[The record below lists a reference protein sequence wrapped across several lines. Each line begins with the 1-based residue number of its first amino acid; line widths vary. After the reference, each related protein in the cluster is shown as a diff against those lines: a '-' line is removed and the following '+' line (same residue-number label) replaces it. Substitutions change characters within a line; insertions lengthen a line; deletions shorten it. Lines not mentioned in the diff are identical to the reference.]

1 MFLSCRSASSLERI
15 RSGKLPP
22 VSAFPFNFQL
32 STVNLFRV
40 QAENR
45 ERLNALQACQW

>member
-15 RSGKLPP
+15 WSGKLPQ
-22 VSAFPFNFQL
+22 VWAFAFNFQP

-40 QAENR
+40 QAEDR